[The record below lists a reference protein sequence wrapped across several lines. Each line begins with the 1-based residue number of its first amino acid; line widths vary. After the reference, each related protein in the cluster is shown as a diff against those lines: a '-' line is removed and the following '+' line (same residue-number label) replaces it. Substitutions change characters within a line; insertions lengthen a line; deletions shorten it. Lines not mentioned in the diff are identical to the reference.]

1 MANNQLIKK
10 NWLVSLILFASISTT
25 LGQNI
30 SWKSHYKHKISKCT
44 YCGQKID
51 EVLPIKI
58 ICSEKRAGEVAV
70 LEASQMYPNQV
81 SKTNFIN
88 ESCKGKYNPNIY
100 HDLSVVSENNTSMNR
115 NGTVK
120 DANEVQ
126 ELVKNN
132 FNSIQKS
139 IFTNNCLKV
148 ILIAIINGRE

>member
-1 MANNQLIKK
+1 MAHKHLIKK
-10 NWLVSLILFASISTT
+10 IWLVSLILFVYVRTT

-30 SWKSHYKHKISKCT
+30 SWESHYKHKISKCS

-51 EVLPIKI
+51 EVFPIKI
-58 ICSEKRAGEVAV
+58 ICSEKVAGEVAV

-88 ESCKGKYNPNIY
+88 ETCKGRYNPNVE
-100 HDLSVVSENNTSMNR
+100 HDLYVTSEYNTSMKR
-115 NGTVK
+115 NGTLK

-126 ELVKNN
+126 EFVKSN

-139 IFTNNCLKV
+139 IFTNNCLQV
-148 ILIAIINGRE
+148 ILVAIINGR